1 MTGGKRIPVLNLS
14 VMNPIGSIYP
24 QPYVGPPGQVIVPG
38 VGVMIGAPTAKS
50 EKWLVINVHINA
62 PEIVQVVT
70 SI

>member
-1 MTGGKRIPVLNLS
+1 MIGFLILGFHFGINLRMISLIGGTRLPVLNLS

-50 EKWLVINVHINA
+50 EK
-62 PEIVQVVT
+62 
-70 SI
+70 